1 MDNLQFIIYEN
12 DDPLKLLGKKRF
24 KENNGKLKSV
34 KNNDSKNNVV
44 FFNLKK
50 VNNAGKVTFEDLTNL
65 YNIKRL
71 ICLQCFKTTNY
82 KYSNNEFIPSIS
94 F

>member
-1 MDNLQFIIYEN
+1 M
-12 DDPLKLLGKKRF
+12 LGKKRL
-24 KENNGKLKSV
+24 KENNGKIKSV
-34 KNNDSKNNVV
+34 KNNGSKNNVV

-50 VNNAGKVTFEDLTNL
+50 VNNTRKVPFEDLTNL
-65 YNIKRL
+65 YNMKRF

>member
-1 MDNLQFIIYEN
+1 M
-12 DDPLKLLGKKRF
+12 LGKKRL
-24 KENNGKLKSV
+24 KENNGKIKSV
-34 KNNDSKNNVV
+34 KNSDSKNKVV
-44 FFNLKK
+44 FFQLKK
-50 VNNAGKVTFEDLTNL
+50 VNNAGKVTFEDLTYL

-82 KYSNNEFIPSIS
+82 KYSNNEFIPSLS